1 MDCSVDLEGRRHIV
15 PDEHDPINTSP
26 EPEVT
31 LARLLPLCLVGAG
44 FFGFF
49 ALGFHHYVDFHI
61 LEEHHQWL
69 IEKVD
74 QYVILSVLAFM
85 ALYVALVALS
95 VPGGSLLTITG
106 GFLFGPLVASVY
118 VVVSATAGA
127 TIIFLIAKMALGK
140 VLRAR
145 AAPLLHK
152 MEASFHK
159 NALKYMLVL
168 RLIPLFPF
176 WLVNLVPA
184 FLGVSL
190 RTFVIGTFFGI
201 IPGTLVYALV
211 GDGVG
216 ALIELG
222 QKPDL
227 YTIFAPRILAPII
240 GLVLLILAPVLYKK
254 FSPGHRAA

>member
-1 MDCSVDLEGRRHIV
+1 MTDGHG
-15 PDEHDPINTSP
+15 PINSSP
-26 EPEVT
+26 KPEVT
-31 LARLLPLCLVGAG
+31 LTRVLPLCLVVAG

-49 ALGFHHYVDFHI
+49 ALGFHHYLDFHV

-69 IEKVD
+69 VRQVG
-74 QYVILSVLAFM
+74 QYVVLSALAFM
-85 ALYVALVALS
+85 GLYVVLVALS

-127 TIIFLIAKMALGK
+127 TIIFLIAKMALGR

-145 AAPLLHK
+145 AAPFLHK
-152 MEASFHK
+152 METGFHK
-159 NALKYMLVL
+159 NALSYMLVL

-190 RTFVIGTFFGI
+190 RTFIIGTFFGI
-201 IPGTLVYALV
+201 IPGTFIYALV

-227 YTIFAPRILAPII
+227 YAIFAPRILTPII

-254 FSPGHRAA
+254 LVPGHLTAR